1 MCVCAHACVPM
12 SVCMHTRVHT
22 HEGTCQLDP
31 GMYLIVLSVV
41 NRPLL
46 QERKRTF
53 PHLMPAEQLVK
64 CSQNP
69 LSLSANTSS
78 IRM

>member
-22 HEGTCQLDP
+22 HEGTCQLDL

-41 NRPLL
+41 FL
-46 QERKRTF
+46 
-53 PHLMPAEQLVK
+53 
-64 CSQNP
+64 NP
-69 LSLSANTSS
+69 PSSFTAREKEKIPSLHAC
-78 IRM
+78 RADKV